1 MKMANNK
8 EKIKISKKNLVTVI
22 IFLFLIGI
30 FTAAS
35 LIKKDTGFSET
46 ENRVLTE
53 KPQFS
58 AESLFDGSYTS
69 KYQEYVRD
77 QSPFR
82 NTFVALRNYCEATIG
97 KKEINNVLLAKDD
110 YYIEDHSRE
119 NYESEIADTNLN
131 ALKSFCSRYEKSL
144 GDSHV
149 SAMIVPTAQS
159 VLTNKFK
166 TGMYAYNQNEYLT
179 KIKEEIGKNIY
190 IDTYNMLK
198 EHSTENIY
206 YKTDHHWTTYGAYLA
221 YNCWAKQKNI
231 EGYSL
236 EDIDKKEVSKEFY
249 GTINSKLNMKM
260 KADTILQYTVK
271 NVDFTV
277 DYNMGANVT
286 DTFFFKEYLQEKD
299 KYSYFLG
306 GNPGLVDITSTNK
319 NNRKLLIIKDSY
331 ANCITP
337 VYAAN
342 FEKTYVVDLRFFNMS
357 IDGFIEENQITDIL
371 VLYNVD
377 SFATDKYVKR
387 IK

>member
-77 QSPFR
+77 QFPFR